1 VARGWWELFFVLLLS
16 AVVFPAALRGDDDC
30 RGWTPSARNI
40 AAVEH
45 DYSTALEQIRQM
57 LAKYRPD
64 VTHLQGN
71 VVLSP
76 RILMLLI
83 ERSESQVPPG
93 IFGRLRPLAEAVLN
107 RSELSITE
115 TVGAPVSDD
124 LRCKIRTE
132 AQSAYEALAELHAEV
147 MKRP

>member
-1 VARGWWELFFVLLLS
+1 MGLFFVLLLS
-16 AVVFPAALRGDDDC
+16 AVAFPTALRGDDGC
-30 RGWTPSARNI
+30 RGWTPSARDL

-45 DYSTALEQIRQM
+45 DYSIALEQIKQM

-71 VVLSP
+71 AVLSP

-83 ERSESQVPPG
+83 ERSESQIPTG
-93 IFGRLRPLAEAVLN
+93 IFARLRPLAEAVLN
-107 RSELSITE
+107 RSELSIADTA
-115 TVGAPVSDD
+115 GAPVSDD

-132 AQSAYEALAELHAEV
+132 AQSAYGSLAKLHADV
-147 MKRP
+147 MGRP

>member
-71 VVLSP
+71 AVLSP

-83 ERSESQVPPG
+83 EQSESQIPAG
-93 IFGRLRPLAEAVLN
+93 MLGRLRPMAEAVLN
-107 RSELSITE
+107 RSELGISEMIGE
-115 TVGAPVSDD
+115 PVPDD
-124 LRCKIRTE
+124 VRYKIRTE
-132 AQSAYEALAELHAEV
+132 AQSAYEALAKLHAEV
-147 MKRP
+147 MKCP